1 MVKLKIV
8 KKQMT
13 IIDDAESTPGQSRLF
28 DLFEAEVLQYL
39 KKNPNAWLAVF
50 KQLDTAF
57 EIASIE
63 YNNETDETLVM
74 FKFKGDK

>member
-1 MVKLKIV
+1 MIKLKIV

-13 IIDDAESTPGQSRLF
+13 IIDEAESTPGQSRLF

-39 KKNPNAWLAVF
+39 KKNPNDWLDAF
-50 KQLDTAF
+50 KQLDTEF

-63 YNNETDETLVM
+63 YNNETDETIVM
-74 FKFKGDK
+74 FTFKG

>member
-1 MVKLKIV
+1 MIKLKIV

-39 KKNPNAWLAVF
+39 KKNPNDWF
-50 KQLDTAF
+50 
-57 EIASIE
+57 
-63 YNNETDETLVM
+63 
-74 FKFKGDK
+74 

>member
-1 MVKLKIV
+1 MIKLKIV

-13 IIDDAESTPGQSRLF
+13 IIDDAESTPGQLRLF

-57 EIASIE
+57 KIASIVH
-63 YNNETDETLVM
+63 NNEIDETIVM
-74 FKFKGDK
+74 FTFKG

>member
-1 MVKLKIV
+1 
-8 KKQMT
+8 MT

-57 EIASIE
+57 KIASIE
-63 YNNETDETLVM
+63 
-74 FKFKGDK
+74 

>member
-1 MVKLKIV
+1 MMIKLKIV
-8 KKQMT
+8 KKKMI

-39 KKNPNAWLAVF
+39 KKNPNDWLEAF
-50 KQLDTAF
+50 KQLDTEF

-63 YNNETDETLVM
+63 YNNETDETIVM
-74 FKFKGDK
+74 FTFKG

>member
-1 MVKLKIV
+1 MIKLKIV

-28 DLFEAEVLQYL
+28 DLFEEVLQYIQ
-39 KKNPNAWLAVF
+39 KNPNAWLAVF

-63 YNNETDETLVM
+63 YNNETDETIVM

>member
-1 MVKLKIV
+1 MIKLKIV

-13 IIDDAESTPGQSRLF
+13 IIDDAESTPGQSRWF

-39 KKNPNAWLAVF
+39 KKNPNDWLAVF

-57 EIASIE
+57 KIASIE
-63 YNNETDETLVM
+63 YNNETDETIVM
-74 FKFKGDK
+74 FTFKG

>member
-1 MVKLKIV
+1 MIKLKIV
-8 KKQMT
+8 KKKMT

-39 KKNPNAWLAVF
+39 KKNPNDWLAVF
-50 KQLDTAF
+50 KQLDTEF

-63 YNNETDETLVM
+63 YNNETAETIVM
-74 FKFKGDK
+74 FTFKG